1 MFRRLPAVVA
11 LTLGLVIWS
20 AGGASAQEKATWPTT
35 IAVAP
40 TTSAFAAASAAPRLS
55 AEQIQRAL
63 PQPVYRR
70 NRPSTLMTSLYAS
83 TVAMQVLDVHSSLS
97 AFRAGATEANP
108 LMQDVTGNP
117 AMFMAVKAGVTAS
130 TILAAK
136 QLSKHNKMAAV
147 VTLVAINSAY
157 AMVVSHNYRVA
168 QSGK

>member
-1 MFRRLPAVVA
+1 MFRLPAVVA
-11 LTLGLVIWS
+11 LTLGLVMWS
-20 AGGASAQEKATWPTT
+20 ATSASAQERANWPTT
-35 IAVAP
+35 ISVAP

-63 PQPVYRR
+63 PQPIYRR
-70 NRPSTLMTSLYAS
+70 DRPSTLMTSLYAS
-83 TVAMQVLDVHSSLS
+83 TVAMQVLDVHSTLAALS
-97 AFRAGATEANP
+97 AGGIETNP
-108 LMQDVTGNP
+108 MMQEVTGNP
-117 AMFMAVKAGVTAS
+117 AMFMAVKAGVAAS

>member
-1 MFRRLPAVVA
+1 MFRLPTVVA
-11 LTLGLVIWS
+11 LTLGLGIWS
-20 AGGASAQEKATWPTT
+20 ASSVSAQEVAAWPTT

-40 TTSAFAAASAAPRLS
+40 TTSAFAAASAAPRLT

-70 NRPSTLMTSLYAS
+70 DRPSTLMTSLYAS
-83 TVAMQVLDVHSSLS
+83 TVLMQALDVHSTLS
-97 AFRAGATEANP
+97 AFSVGATEANP
-108 LMQDVTGNP
+108 MMEGVTRTP
-117 AMFMAVKAGVTAS
+117 AMFIAVKAGVAAS
-130 TILAAK
+130 TIFAAK
-136 QLSKHNKMAAV
+136 QVYKRNKVAAV

>member
-1 MFRRLPAVVA
+1 MFRLPAVVA

-20 AGGASAQEKATWPTT
+20 ATSVNAQEMATWPTT
-35 IAVAP
+35 IAIAP

-63 PQPVYRR
+63 PQPIYRR
-70 NRPSTLMTSLYAS
+70 DRPSTLMTSLYAS
-83 TVAMQVLDVHSSLS
+83 TVAMQVLDVHSTL
-97 AFRAGATEANP
+97 AALRAGGIEANP
-108 LMQDVTGNP
+108 MMQEVTGNP
-117 AMFMAVKAGVTAS
+117 ATFMAVKVGVAAS